1 MPKGKPKQKF
11 GKQSLVDDQL
21 DAYDYAEEDAEYQ
34 RWEETQVKEGKVIPK
49 EEEKPTPQTQ
59 PKPQSEPVEKSKPTE
74 KSKPEPVEEEKEPVL
89 EQFDDWEAAMDAL
102 EAKISYDEEKKAAG
116 RNAGLNLNA
125 LK

>member
-34 RWEETQVKEGKVIPK
+34 RWEETQVKEGKVVPK
-49 EEEKPTPQTQ
+49 EEKPTTQTQ
-59 PKPQSEPVEKSKPTE
+59 PKPQSEPEEKSKPTE
-74 KSKPEPVEEEKEPVL
+74 KSKPESFEEEKEPVL

-102 EAKISYDEEKKAAG
+102 EAKICYDEEKKAAG